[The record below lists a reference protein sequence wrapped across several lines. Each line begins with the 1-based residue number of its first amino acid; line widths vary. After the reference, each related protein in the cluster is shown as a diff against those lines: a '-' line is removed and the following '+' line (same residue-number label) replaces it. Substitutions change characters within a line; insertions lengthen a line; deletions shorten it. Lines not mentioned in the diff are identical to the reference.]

1 MYTLKCGTVTISCK
15 SYKLKIRPGH
25 CVVAD
30 TSFHGIEFQ
39 NYAEGEQGEVERLL
53 DEVSSS
59 LDRIRS
65 RVVGEIQSQL
75 DGMMSKG
82 EGLVRR
88 LEAELNQLSDKR
100 ATLEVQA
107 ISQDHIGFLQV
118 RPEPTNQQVIYYLS
132 AVPAVCQHDI
142 ITCHLRRATRRPRLL
157 WWRISRLRWTRTS
170 PSTSSWLT

>member
-1 MYTLKCGTVTISCK
+1 M
-15 SYKLKIRPGH
+15 
-25 CVVAD
+25 
-30 TSFHGIEFQ
+30 
-39 NYAEGEQGEVERLL
+39 ERLL

-75 DGMMSKG
+75 DTMMSKG

-88 LEAELNQLSDKR
+88 LEAELSQLLDRR

-118 RPEPTNQQVIYYLS
+118 RPEQTNQQVVYYLS
-132 AVPAVCQHDI
+132 VVSAVCQHDI
-142 ITCHLRRATRRPRLL
+142 IICHLHRATRRPQLL
-157 WWRISRLRWTRTS
+157 WQRIRRSMWTRTS
-170 PSTSSWLT
+170 PSTSSWPT